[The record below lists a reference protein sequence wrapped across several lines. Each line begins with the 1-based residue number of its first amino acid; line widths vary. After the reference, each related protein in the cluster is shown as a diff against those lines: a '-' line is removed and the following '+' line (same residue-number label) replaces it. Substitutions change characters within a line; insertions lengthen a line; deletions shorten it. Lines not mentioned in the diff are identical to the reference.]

1 MHCMKSI
8 YTARMF
14 LRYLILILALV
25 LSLGTLMACNNK
37 TPPTPENPPEEDEPT
52 DPPPEDQP
60 PEDDPPVVEPPV
72 EEDPYVPNTEP
83 LLREEGVL
91 YLYSSGTYQCN
102 SSMQDLSFIY
112 RGASGTTLDYC
123 RFADGYNTIV
133 YKFDIHSKYE
143 PLLEFTIGNDYMIEI
158 SPDAKEWTKVYN
170 WLDEHPT
177 CRDRS
182 NQGVFSIDPYEFD
195 VYDICYIRF
204 SDPSKT
210 DGCGPCLTQFTF
222 SYYEDS
228 KLESLNIFNL
238 NDDMYDIIEDLNYT
252 TEDPSRVDTY
262 TIAPDGGLIYNPI
275 SREKSDELAKY
286 NGADCYTGSLK
297 KTVGGVEYTLTY
309 TIPKKATAYDAVP
322 IRYEI
327 TSSKK
332 ASTVVYV
339 NATAFEDAE
348 RENGKLYYDLT
359 LPGTVDVTWDY
370 LGYVGGTDKINN
382 RAQVTANFDKD
393 KLGKKYPQYE
403 TTDVI
408 YSGNVKTTSMLW
420 WKFRYTNT
428 GNTVLDGDGNGT
440 FCFEG
445 LLFRKEGG
453 IWNQVA
459 KMENLYNRIIDE
471 VYPGE
476 SGEMYF
482 TFDGAFNL
490 KPGDYKI
497 VINGLVRNETS
508 NPENYGNKIWGGATY
523 TQSEFEFKISNDD
536 DVTKPN
542 AVKKT
547 NPVSPTRNVWLHT
560 YEEFMTSYDSHLRG
574 TNSGKIEGTMYLQ
587 CAPWTNQVVL
597 RMIIGN
603 GDTMEAVSIPL
614 EIETDSIKVNF
625 NPDNNNFVVLED
637 GTRFPAI
644 TAQSMADM
652 RGNVQL
658 GPDAAFNVI
667 DNLLSMKEIGINL
680 INTTAAFEFDA
691 SFGRNRANNI
701 DACWFSLDVARVLGL
716 KLQGWITYPY
726 ESANSLNQANKL
738 FGTNLVESGFGSKE
752 LAQAC
757 AMNAVWQFQRWG
769 DNYWQGG
776 DGTVLLDVEDTR
788 GWMRVDFNAR
798 FRMDGSSKQYFRFFL
813 MDLYGDIESLNE
825 DWGTNFASFDEIDPE
840 AGTSDDHGWASYKN
854 PNIVFSEWSRPLE
867 VLDMFRTLERIEDYE
882 MVLENAKET
891 LPNAKISLRTEGANW
906 LATVDPA
913 TKNSHYRHVYYSQRR
928 CGIIPELIGESGVM
942 YAHSDY
948 TTLPYT
954 PSEVAE
960 LTASCIENGIV
971 PMLLPQFN
979 RMRDIAMNEKFGN
992 DYTYEYN
999 LNPNGAT
1006 KGAYISTICSAFEW
1020 FRATYENGGVPG
1032 ILWQDYLC
1040 DGYATATQRKEIA
1053 FFTQKLIEAMN
1064 TPEGQEW
1071 AKNFELDTSVLEGSS
1086 GLWTFDREMVEDLI
1100 EDAKEKRN

>member
-1 MHCMKSI
+1 M
-8 YTARMF
+8 
-14 LRYLILILALV
+14 
-25 LSLGTLMACNNK
+25 
-37 TPPTPENPPEEDEPT
+37 
-52 DPPPEDQP
+52 
-60 PEDDPPVVEPPV
+60 
-72 EEDPYVPNTEP
+72 
-83 LLREEGVL
+83 
-91 YLYSSGTYQCN
+91 
-102 SSMQDLSFIY
+102 
-112 RGASGTTLDYC
+112 
-123 RFADGYNTIV
+123 
-133 YKFDIHSKYE
+133 YKFDIHTKFE
-143 PLLEFTIGNDYMIEI
+143 PVLEFTVGNDYMIEI
-158 SPDAKEWTKVYN
+158 STDGRTWTKVYN

-182 NQGVFSIDPYEFD
+182 NEAVFTIDPYEFE

-204 SDPSKT
+204 SDPSKD
-210 DGCGPCLTQFTF
+210 DGCGPCLTRLTF

-228 KLESLNIFNL
+228 KLESLNIFDL
-238 NDDMYDIIEDLNYT
+238 NENMYEVLDDLNYT
-252 TEDPSRVDTY
+252 TEDPSSVNTY
-262 TIAPDGGLIYNPI
+262 KIAPDGGLIYNPI
-275 SREKSDELAKY
+275 SREKAAELNKY
-286 NGADCYTGSLK
+286 DNVDCYTGSIK
-297 KTVGGVEYTLTY
+297 KTVNGIEYTLTY
-309 TIPKKATAYDAVP
+309 KIPKQATAYDALP
-322 IRYEI
+322 IWYEV

-332 ASTVVYV
+332 ANAIVYV
-339 NATAFEDAE
+339 DATAFEDAE
-348 RENGKLYYDLT
+348 REDGNLYYDLT
-359 LPGTVDVTWDY
+359 LPGTVDVTWEY
-370 LGYVGGTDKINN
+370 LGYVGGMDKLTN

-403 TTDVI
+403 TTDLI
-408 YSGNVKTTSMLW
+408 YSGNVKSTSMIW

-445 LLFRKEGG
+445 LLYRKNGSTWE
-453 IWNQVA
+453 QVA
-459 KMENLYNRIIDE
+459 KMENLYNRIVDE

-490 KPGDYKI
+490 KAGDYKI
-497 VINGLVRNETS
+497 VINGLIRNETN
-508 NPENYGNKIWGGATY
+508 NPENYGNKIWGGANY
-523 TQSEFEFKISNDD
+523 TQSEFEFEISNSSEITTPRE
-536 DVTKPN
+536 VTKS
-542 AVKKT
+542 K
-547 NPVSPTRNVWLHT
+547 PVSPTRNQWLHT
-560 YEEFMTSYDSHLRG
+560 YEEFMSSYNSHLKG
-574 TNSGKIEGTMYLQ
+574 TSAGTIKDTMYLQ

-597 RMIIGN
+597 RLIVGN
-603 GDTMEAVSIPL
+603 GDTLEAVSIPVK
-614 EIETDSIKVNF
+614 IETDSIKVNF
-625 NPDNNNFVVLED
+625 NPDNENYVVLED

-667 DNLLSMKEIGINL
+667 DNLLTMKEIGINL

-701 DACWFSLDVARVLGL
+701 DACWFSLDVARALGL

-738 FGTNLVESGFGSKE
+738 FGTNFVEAGFGSKE
-752 LAQAC
+752 LAEAC

-776 DGTVLLDVEDTR
+776 DSSVLLDVEDTR

-798 FRMDGSSKQYFRFFL
+798 FRIDGSSKQYFRFFL
-813 MDLYGDIESLNE
+813 MDLYGDIDTLND
-825 DWGTNFASFDEIDPE
+825 DWNTDFTSFDEIDPE

-882 MVLENAKET
+882 MVLKHAKESIST
-891 LPNAKISLRTEGANW
+891 AKISLRTEGANW

-913 TKNSHYRHVYYSQRR
+913 TENSHYRHVYYSQRR
-928 CGIIPELIGESGVM
+928 CAIIPELMAESGVL
-942 YAHSDY
+942 YAASDY

-960 LTASCIENGIV
+960 LTASSIENGIV

-979 RMRDIAMNEKFGN
+979 RMRDIAMNEKYGN

-999 LNPNGAT
+999 LDPTGAT
-1006 KGAYISTICSAFEW
+1006 KGAYISTVCSAFEW

-1064 TPEGQEW
+1064 TPEGKEW
-1071 AKNFELDTSVLEGSS
+1071 AKNFDLDTSVLDGSS
-1086 GLWTFDREMVEDLI
+1086 GLWTFDQQMVKDLI
-1100 EDAKEKRN
+1100 EAAEDQRD